1 MRLVLKFVFGL
12 GLLLNSS
19 IAWTFTDEPRF
30 TPEKNGI
37 TRGAP
42 RVLFQVQ
49 DRPLLAEVGGYKIPL
64 GQVEAQFAKKKDH
77 GLFRF
82 TWPSDLINP
91 DFIAALEDETQNSLL
106 ANDFSPGSYE
116 LNAQLELVKVKNM
129 SGNVFELK
137 APLSFFE
144 KKPQL
149 CLSQSL
155 PEAIKTLCFDSGE
168 RQRATTLAL
177 NGLIQSE
184 RGSYEI
190 EKDKLEIS
198 ILKGPLSFFAE
209 SPVPDVQLYEVTSL
223 NESTL
228 RVRTF
233 GSPLAGKVKVHNKRT
248 PLFQHTIGDLKVYFE
263 TTALKEAPILK
274 AASSLG
280 IQFQYPI
287 VGENFPDEK
296 KRPLV
301 RGHNYKTSYSDTL
314 NLQLSPQKEF
324 KLSSSQKKVSDKF
337 LWEVSTP
344 HKNKI
349 NIAELKSKSPDGKE
363 NTLELEFYRGSRT
376 YLSGRM
382 GFSVAEGGWA
392 IIGDFLATH
401 WFNDPFGQSE
411 LFSRQRWGLTAG
423 QISTFVAEEP
433 DKFSFRNYDLL
444 YRFTPGAAGWTE
456 TFGLGVG
463 LLDFQ
468 YQDLDPVSFMGAGV
482 FWSRSLPNW
491 FNYLFG
497 FLPFF
502 RKPKWADVH
511 VMFYPAAQK
520 AGVTGNS
527 VQIRATGRIELSP
540 TTYFEGGWGIGS
552 TSYTDTTNRKQVD
565 LLAGRGFLG
574 FGMRF

>member
-1 MRLVLKFVFGL
+1 MRLFLGL

-37 TRGAP
+37 SRGAP
-42 RVLFQVQ
+42 RVLFQIQ
-49 DRPLLAEVGGYKIPL
+49 ERPLAAEIGGYKIPL
-64 GQVEAQFAKKKDH
+64 GQVEAQFAKRKDH

-82 TWPSDLINP
+82 TWPSTLIQP

-106 ANDFSPGSYE
+106 AENFSSGSYE
-116 LNAQLELVKVKNM
+116 LNTQLELKKVK
-129 SGNVFELK
+129 SLDGNVFELK

-155 PEAIKTLCFDSGE
+155 PEAIKTLCFDSGQ
-168 RQRATTLAL
+168 RQRPTTLAL
-177 NGLIQSE
+177 NGLIQGT
-184 RGSYEI
+184 RGSYQI

-198 ILKGPLSFFAE
+198 ILRGPVSFFAE
-209 SPVPDVQLYEVTSL
+209 SPVPDVQLYEVTSMDE
-223 NESTL
+223 NTL

-233 GSPLAGKVKVHNKRT
+233 GSALAGKVKVHNKRT
-248 PLFQHTIGDLKVYFE
+248 PLFQHTIGDLKVYYE
-263 TTALKEAPILK
+263 TTVLKQAPILK
-274 AASSLG
+274 AASTLG

-287 VGENFPDEK
+287 LGENFPDAK
-296 KRPLV
+296 KRPVVL
-301 RGHNYKTSYSDTL
+301 GHNYNTSYADTL
-314 NLQLSPQKEF
+314 NLKLSPTKELKF
-324 KLSSSQKKVSDKF
+324 SSSQNKVSESF
-337 LWEVSTP
+337 VWEVATP
-344 HKNKI
+344 EKNRL
-349 NIAELKSKSPDGKE
+349 NTAELKSQGSEQQESILD
-363 NTLELEFYRGSRT
+363 LEFYRGSRT
-376 YLSGRM
+376 YLSARM

-401 WFNDPFGQSE
+401 WLNEPFGQSE
-411 LFSRQRWGLTAG
+411 IFSRQRWGLTAG

-433 DKFSFRNYDLL
+433 DKFSYRNYDLL

-456 TFGLGVG
+456 TFGVGVG
-463 LLDFQ
+463 LFDFQ
-468 YQDLDPVSFMGAGV
+468 YQDLAPVSFMGAGV

-511 VMFYPAAQK
+511 VMFYPASLK

-527 VQIRATGRIELSP
+527 VQVRATGRIELSP
-540 TTYFEGGWGIGS
+540 TTYFEGGWGIGN